1 MCIATELKPVE
12 AEREAL
18 PRLDPWHGRCDLQFH
33 ATNGSTKHQGGCTAP
48 FKLLRS
54 ERGDDGRCE
63 LPVLH
68 AAGGLVG
75 GDQLSLDFKLEANSR
90 GLITSVAAQKVYGSI
105 GRSRLQPEGCFAHQH
120 VHCALASGSDLE
132 WLPQELVL
140 YADALF
146 EQQLTVTL
154 PQDASFLSAEIV
166 RLGRTAAGETLQQ
179 GQWRS
184 SLTIQRLAGNSS
196 TWELADRV
204 EPGGASLDSPHGLG
218 GAPVF
223 GTLVWAAPMAMGAET
238 TTSLLED
245 MPDLPPGR
253 PGEITLEHIRNAKD
267 ALANAS
273 DALDNHRWFGET
285 VTRERASEADDF
297 FDSQLSLTGPC
308 VRLSGRTRVAWTER
322 EQHLDVFINGET
334 FEVPSSAIHNLMALC
349 RQEHLVLAHLA
360 DADETLL
367 TALVAMGAIED
378 CDNDGR

>member
-1 MCIATELKPVE
+1 LKPVA
-12 AEREAL
+12 AEREAMQ
-18 PRLDPWHGRCDLQFH
+18 RLDPWHGRCDLQFH

-68 AAGGLVG
+68 TAGGLVG

-105 GRSRLQPEGCFAHQH
+105 GRSRLQPEGCFAHQQ
-120 VHCALASGSDLE
+120 VRCSLASGSDFE

-179 GQWRS
+179 GRWRS

-204 EPGGASLDSPHGLG
+204 ELGGASLDSPHGLG

-238 TTSLLED
+238 TASLLEGARAD
-245 MPDLPPGR
+245 
-253 PGEITLEHIRNAKD
+253 
-267 ALANAS
+267 
-273 DALDNHRWFGET
+273 
-285 VTRERASEADDF
+285 REG
-297 FDSQLSLTGPC
+297 LTGTMRC
-308 VRLSGRTRVAWTER
+308 GALNQGLIARYSGESSRDARFWFSRIWERTRTIRGLTRPRIPRVWPLQ
-322 EQHLDVFINGET
+322 EQPLRRQTSIVNAFEAAAET
-334 FEVPSSAIHNLMALC
+334 H
-349 RQEHLVLAHLA
+349 
-360 DADETLL
+360 
-367 TALVAMGAIED
+367 
-378 CDNDGR
+378 